1 MQLKIISLFL
11 LWFGLT
17 PVLTNAQ
24 ETDKLNDLLSV
35 CKKAKTETEDNGRFI
50 QLLLE
55 KQDTRYTESLKL
67 YNSARASFEEWIEY
81 YTLETEDLISKKDK
95 VVNEQTIRS
104 KINSAMDAVTAF
116 NKYVQQITTSQNNTT
131 VARGYIPTVTE
142 VNTCFN
148 SAVGFLK
155 LIKDAKREKQEA
167 MKADLYN
174 RIGRYHIAEFTSL
187 K

>member
-1 MQLKIISLFL
+1 MRLKIISLFL
-11 LWFGLT
+11 LGFGLI
-17 PVLTNAQ
+17 PVLTKAQ

-55 KQDTRYTESLKL
+55 KQDTRYTESVKL
-67 YNSARASFEEWIEY
+67 YNTARASFEEWIEY
-81 YTLETEDLISKKDK
+81 YTLETEDLINKKDK
-95 VVNEQTIRS
+95 FINEQTIRI
-104 KINSAMDAVTAF
+104 KINKAMDAVSAF
-116 NKYVQQITTSQNNTT
+116 NKYVQQITTAQSNTA

-142 VNTCFN
+142 INACFS

-155 LIKDAKREKQEA
+155 IMKDAKREKQKS
-167 MKADLYN
+167 MKDDLYN
-174 RIGRYHIAEFTSL
+174 RLNRYHIVEFTAL